1 MEFSEVSLAARVCS
15 DEPGLAYSR
24 QAALFQAIDRYEQD
38 SIGILLLILCLFI
51 WINSVITD
59 ASGALRMIAAVRT
72 HMHVYLEDVC
82 TVVHAQA
89 MQLRGER
96 TEICTLGGGKRHVSM
111 LSNERV
117 LWFVGVQLARL
128 VIACLLGY
136 GALCRRAHTPAACM
150 RMRIGGARFLVRTI
164 DLETILL
171 NTVQLEVA
179 HCPCLLVIVL
189 ALPTCSSF

>member
-51 WINSVITD
+51 WINSVISD

-82 TVVHAQA
+82 TFVHA
-89 MQLRGER
+89 
-96 TEICTLGGGKRHVSM
+96 
-111 LSNERV
+111 
-117 LWFVGVQLARL
+117 
-128 VIACLLGY
+128 
-136 GALCRRAHTPAACM
+136 CR
-150 RMRIGGARFLVRTI
+150 
-164 DLETILL
+164 
-171 NTVQLEVA
+171 Q
-179 HCPCLLVIVL
+179 
-189 ALPTCSSF
+189 CSSRGNAQRSALWEEARGT